1 MLQFE
6 QDEQELLE
14 GLIEAIGGLPEGQAW
29 IEGREV
35 AVAPRGGLRPPGPA
49 IDVAGQRSA
58 GWRGLGRRWILLG
71 RRRHIFRWRRE
82 LWRRGRGRK
91 MVMNLLPLQP
101 KLDHARIVAAISD
114 AEGRTSGE
122 IRVVISRRTTADA
135 VAAAK
140 IQFERLGMTG
150 TAARNG
156 VLIFLAPRSRS
167 FAVIGDTGVHEKCGD
182 AFWTEL
188 AAAMTEHFKRG
199 DFTAGLVLGIA
210 RAGALLAENFPRQTD
225 DRNELPNSVEES
237 N

>member
-1 MLQFE
+1 
-6 QDEQELLE
+6 
-14 GLIEAIGGLPEGQAW
+14 
-29 IEGREV
+29 
-35 AVAPRGGLRPPGPA
+35 
-49 IDVAGQRSA
+49 
-58 GWRGLGRRWILLG
+58 
-71 RRRHIFRWRRE
+71 
-82 LWRRGRGRK
+82 
-91 MVMNLLPLQP
+91 MNLLPLQP
-101 KLDHARIVAAISD
+101 KIDHARIVAAIGD

-122 IRVVISRRTTADA
+122 IRVIVSRRTTADA

-199 DFTAGLVLGIA
+199 GFTAGLVLGIT
-210 RAGALLAENFPRQTD
+210 RAGALLAENFPRKTD

-237 N
+237 D